1 MSTSVLVRSKRV
13 GSLLWCLIVSMAN
26 TPSPSNTII
35 YIYHYLPHNNATQQ
49 NSLLPPY
56 TNPMAPSPSFSPL
69 PFSLGGALVNSLKN
83 ESCPNCFKFYRWLG
97 VYSNKMNPK
106 FCEKKMLGSALM
118 GASKVISSI
127 LTSDSLM
134 THCIL
139 AHSLVLATVL

>member
-1 MSTSVLVRSKRV
+1 MLAGVDKLAIQFPTELR
-13 GSLLWCLIVSMAN
+13 LN
-26 TPSPSNTII
+26 
-35 YIYHYLPHNNATQQ
+35 YLNYDHFLA
-49 NSLLPPY
+49 S
-56 TNPMAPSPSFSPL
+56 SFV
-69 PFSLGGALVNSLKN
+69 GGALVNSLKN